1 MKVLQWWGWSRGH
14 RGVRRPVCQRDVLAW
29 KNFINISLRD
39 KQLFAAYIV
48 LKIETMD
55 LLQAMK
61 TFTAVVEAGSFVG
74 AMDATALSKPAV
86 SRHVTELEEHLGT
99 RLLQRTT
106 RRLSLTSEGQ
116 IYYQR
121 CKEVLQ
127 AVQEAEAEVGLSTGQ
142 AQGRL
147 RIGAP
152 QTFGALHLAA
162 LWGRFAAENPLV
174 TLDIVLSDR
183 VVDLV
188 EEGYDLVIRIARMS
202 DSNLISRALA
212 RTRMVLCASPP
223 YLAHHGI
230 PTQPHELARH
240 DVISYTYWSSGDV
253 WSFQGPQGEVTVRT
267 HSRIHANNGD
277 TCRAAA
283 LAHQGI
289 ILQPD
294 FLVHEDLRSGA
305 LVELMLEFRA
315 AELGIF
321 AVYPTRKQLP
331 LKVRRLVD
339 FLVEALRDP
348 PWGREPSSH
357 V

>member
-1 MKVLQWWGWSRGH
+1 M
-14 RGVRRPVCQRDVLAW
+14 DV
-29 KNFINISLRD
+29 
-39 KQLFAAYIV
+39 
-48 LKIETMD
+48 
-55 LLQAMK
+55 LQAMK

-74 AMDATALSKPAV
+74 AMEATALSKPAV
-86 SRHVTELEEHLGT
+86 SRHVNELEAHLGT

-127 AVQEAEAEVGLSTGQ
+127 AVQEAEAEMGASSGQ

-162 LWGRFAAENPLV
+162 LWGRFAAENPHV

-188 EEGYDLVIRIARMS
+188 EEGYDLVVRIARLS
-202 DSNLISRALA
+202 DSNLVSRPLA
-212 RTRMVLCASPP
+212 STRMVLCASPG
-223 YLAHHGI
+223 YLARHGT
-230 PTQPHELARH
+230 PTQPRALEKHS
-240 DVISYTYWSSGDV
+240 VVSYTYWSPGSM
-253 WSFQGPQGEVTVRT
+253 WTFEGPEGEVTVRT

-283 LAHQGI
+283 LAHQGV

-305 LVELMLEFRA
+305 LVELMPEFRA

-339 FLVEALRDP
+339 FLVEALREP
-348 PWGREPSSH
+348 RWNRGRGAQRTAG
-357 V
+357 

>member
-1 MKVLQWWGWSRGH
+1 M
-14 RGVRRPVCQRDVLAW
+14 DV
-29 KNFINISLRD
+29 
-39 KQLFAAYIV
+39 
-48 LKIETMD
+48 
-55 LLQAMK
+55 LQAMK

-74 AMDATALSKPAV
+74 AMEATGLSKPAV
-86 SRHVTELEEHLGT
+86 SRHVGELEAHLGT

-106 RRLSLTSEGQ
+106 RRLSLTGEGQ
-116 IYYQR
+116 TYYQR

-127 AVQEAEAEVGLSTGQ
+127 AVQEAEAEVGSSTGL

-152 QTFGALHLAA
+152 HTFGAMYLAP
-162 LWGRFAAENPLV
+162 LWGQFAAQNPQV
-174 TLDIVLSDR
+174 TLEIVLSDR

-188 EEGYDLVIRIARMS
+188 EEGYDLAVRIARLP
-202 DSNLISRALA
+202 DSSLVSRALA
-212 RTRMVLCASPP
+212 RTRIVLCASPT
-223 YLAHHGI
+223 YLAEHGT
-230 PTQPHELARH
+230 PLHPHDLARH
-240 DVISYTYWSSGDV
+240 DVVSYSYWSAGDV
-253 WSFQGPQGEVTVRT
+253 WSFAGPQGEVAVRT
-267 HSRIHANNGD
+267 HARIHANNGD

-294 FLVHEDLRSGA
+294 FLLHEDLRSGA
-305 LVELMLEFRA
+305 LVELMPEFRA

-339 FLVEALRDP
+339 FLVQALQAP
-348 PWGREPSSH
+348 PWAAGATE
-357 V
+357 

>member
-1 MKVLQWWGWSRGH
+1 M
-14 RGVRRPVCQRDVLAW
+14 
-29 KNFINISLRD
+29 D
-39 KQLFAAYIV
+39 KF
-48 LKIETMD
+48 
-55 LLQAMK
+55 QAMK
-61 TFTAVVEAGSFVG
+61 TFTAVVDAGSFVG
-74 AMDATALSKPAV
+74 AMDATGLSKPAI
-86 SRHVTELEEHLGT
+86 SRHVNELEGHLGT

-106 RRLSLTSEGQ
+106 RRLSLTGEGQ
-116 IYYQR
+116 AYYQR
-121 CKEVLQ
+121 CKDILL
-127 AVQEAEAEVGLSTGQ
+127 AVQEAETEVGSSAAQ

-183 VVDLV
+183 VVDVV
-188 EEGYDLVIRIARMS
+188 EEGYDLAIRIARLT
-202 DSNLISRALA
+202 DSTLVSRALA
-212 RTRMVLCASPP
+212 TTRMVLCASPT
-223 YLAHHGI
+223 YLAQRGT
-230 PTQPHELARH
+230 PAELDELARH

-253 WSFQGPQGEVTVRT
+253 WTFQGPKGEASVRT

-294 FLVHEDLRSGA
+294 FLVYEDLRSGA
-305 LVELMLEFRA
+305 LVELLPRYRA
-315 AELGIF
+315 VELGIF

-331 LKVRRLVD
+331 LKVRHLVD
-339 FLVEALRDP
+339 FLVQALQSP
-348 PWGREPSSH
+348 PWAVRLQGNVYHSR
-357 V
+357 

>member
-1 MKVLQWWGWSRGH
+1 
-14 RGVRRPVCQRDVLAW
+14 
-29 KNFINISLRD
+29 
-39 KQLFAAYIV
+39 
-48 LKIETMD
+48 MD
-55 LLQAMK
+55 IFQAMK

-74 AMDATALSKPAV
+74 AMDATGLSKPAV
-86 SRHVTELEEHLGT
+86 SRHVNELEAHLGT

-106 RRLSLTSEGQ
+106 RRLSLTGEGQ
-116 IYYQR
+116 AYYQR
-121 CKEVLQ
+121 CKDILM
-127 AVQEAEAEVGLSTGQ
+127 AVQEAETEVGSSAVQ

-162 LWGRFAAENPLV
+162 LWGRFAAENPQV

-188 EEGYDLVIRIARMS
+188 EEGYDLAIRIARLP
-202 DSNLISRALA
+202 DSTLVSRALA
-212 RTRMVLCASPP
+212 KTRMVLCASPT
-223 YLAHHGI
+223 YLAQHGT
-230 PTQPHELARH
+230 PKHPEELAQH
-240 DVISYTYWSSGDV
+240 DVVSYSYWSSGDV
-253 WSFQGPQGEVTVRT
+253 WTFQGPKGEVQVRT

-289 ILQPD
+289 VMQPD
-294 FLVHEDLRSGA
+294 FLVYEDLRSGA
-305 LVELMLEFRA
+305 LVELMPDYHGV
-315 AELGIF
+315 ELGIF

-339 FLVEALRDP
+339 FLVHALQKPLWAQTNAKP
-348 PWGREPSSH
+348 PTLAR
-357 V
+357 

>member
-1 MKVLQWWGWSRGH
+1 
-14 RGVRRPVCQRDVLAW
+14 
-29 KNFINISLRD
+29 
-39 KQLFAAYIV
+39 
-48 LKIETMD
+48 MD
-55 LLQAMK
+55 ILQAMK

-86 SRHVTELEEHLGT
+86 SRQVSDLEAHLGT

-116 IYYQR
+116 AYYQR

-127 AVQEAEAEVGLSTGQ
+127 AVQEAEAEVSASTVQ

-162 LWGRFAAENPLV
+162 LWGRFAAQNPQV
-174 TLDIVLSDR
+174 SLDIVLSDR

-188 EEGYDLVIRIARMS
+188 EEGYDLVIRIARLP
-202 DSNLISRALA
+202 DSSLVSRALA
-212 RTRMVLCASPP
+212 RTRMVLCASPR
-223 YLAHHGI
+223 YLAERGT
-230 PTQPHELARH
+230 PTHPHELAQH
-240 DVISYTYWSSGDV
+240 DVVSYTYWSSGDV
-253 WSFQGPQGEVTVRT
+253 WSFEGPKGELSVRT

-283 LAHQGI
+283 LADQGI
-289 ILQPD
+289 VLQPD
-294 FLVHEDLRSGA
+294 FLVSEDLRSGA
-305 LVELMLEFRA
+305 LVELMPEFKA
-315 AELGIF
+315 VELGIF
-321 AVYPTRKQLP
+321 AVYATRKQLP

-339 FLVEALRDP
+339 FLVEALRTP
-348 PWGREPSSH
+348 PWDTSA

>member
-1 MKVLQWWGWSRGH
+1 
-14 RGVRRPVCQRDVLAW
+14 
-29 KNFINISLRD
+29 
-39 KQLFAAYIV
+39 
-48 LKIETMD
+48 MD
-55 LLQAMK
+55 ILQAMK
-61 TFTAVVEAGSFVG
+61 TFTAVVDAGSFVG
-74 AMDATALSKPAV
+74 AMEATQLSKPAV
-86 SRHVTELEEHLGT
+86 SRHVTELEAHLGA

-116 IYYQR
+116 TYYQR
-121 CKEVLQ
+121 CKEVLL
-127 AVQEAEAEVGLSTGQ
+127 AVQEAEAEVGSSTGQ
-142 AQGRL
+142 AMGRL

-162 LWGRFAAENPLV
+162 LWGRFAAENPQV

-188 EEGYDLVIRIARMS
+188 EEGYDLVVRIARLS
-202 DSNLISRALA
+202 DSNLVSRALA
-212 RTRMVLCASPP
+212 KTRMVLCASPR
-223 YLAHHGI
+223 YLALHGT
-230 PTQPHELARH
+230 PTQPQELAQH
-240 DVISYTYWSSGDV
+240 DVVSYAYWSSGDV
-253 WSFQGPQGEVTVRT
+253 WSFQGPRGEVTVRT
-267 HSRIHANNGD
+267 RSRINANNGD

-294 FLVHEDLRSGA
+294 FLVHEDLRKGT
-305 LVELMLEFRA
+305 LVELMPEFRA

-339 FLVEALRDP
+339 FLVEALQAP
-348 PWGREPSSH
+348 AWAKA
-357 V
+357 

>member
-1 MKVLQWWGWSRGH
+1 
-14 RGVRRPVCQRDVLAW
+14 
-29 KNFINISLRD
+29 
-39 KQLFAAYIV
+39 
-48 LKIETMD
+48 
-55 LLQAMK
+55 MK

-74 AMDATALSKPAV
+74 AMDAAGLSKPAV
-86 SRHVTELEEHLGT
+86 SRHVNELEAHLGT

-116 IYYQR
+116 AYYQR
-121 CKEVLQ
+121 CKEILA
-127 AVQEAEAEVGLSTGQ
+127 AVQEAEGEVGSSALQ

-162 LWGRFAAENPLV
+162 LWGRFAAQNPQV

-188 EEGYDLVIRIARMS
+188 EEGYDLVIRIARLS
-202 DSNLISRALA
+202 DSSLVSRQLA
-212 RTRMVLCASPP
+212 RTRMVLCASPD
-223 YLAHHGI
+223 YLALQGTPQH
-230 PTQPHELARH
+230 PQELVRH
-240 DVISYTYWSSGDV
+240 AVISYTYWSSGDN
-253 WSFQGPQGEVTVRT
+253 WSFEGPGGEVTVRT

-305 LVELMLEFRA
+305 LVELMPDFRA
-315 AELGIF
+315 AELGVF

-339 FLVEALRDP
+339 FLVDALRTP
-348 PWGREPSSH
+348 PWEQPRQDS
-357 V
+357 

>member
-1 MKVLQWWGWSRGH
+1 
-14 RGVRRPVCQRDVLAW
+14 
-29 KNFINISLRD
+29 
-39 KQLFAAYIV
+39 
-48 LKIETMD
+48 MD

-61 TFTAVVEAGSFVG
+61 TFTAVVEAGSFVR
-74 AMDATALSKPAV
+74 AMEVVGLSKPAV
-86 SRHVTELEEHLGT
+86 SRHVNELEGHLGT

-106 RRLSLTSEGQ
+106 RRLSLTGEGQ
-116 IYYQR
+116 AYYQR
-121 CKEVLQ
+121 CKDILL
-127 AVQEAEAEVGLSTGQ
+127 AVQEAEAEVGASALQ

-162 LWGRFAAENPLV
+162 LWGRFAARNPQV

-183 VVDLV
+183 VIDLV
-188 EEGYDLVIRIARMS
+188 EEGYDLAVRIARLS
-202 DSNLISRALA
+202 DSSLVSRRLA
-212 RTRMVLCASPP
+212 RTRMVLCASPD
-223 YLAHHGI
+223 YLAERGTPQH
-230 PTQPHELARH
+230 PHELTRH
-240 DVISYTYWSSGDV
+240 DVISYTYWSSGDI
-253 WSFQGPQGEVTVRT
+253 WSFQGPQGEETVRT

-294 FLVHEDLRSGA
+294 FLVYADLDSGA
-305 LVELMLEFRA
+305 LVELMPEFRA

-339 FLVEALRDP
+339 FLVDALRAP
-348 PWGREPSSH
+348 PWTH
-357 V
+357 

>member
-1 MKVLQWWGWSRGH
+1 
-14 RGVRRPVCQRDVLAW
+14 
-29 KNFINISLRD
+29 
-39 KQLFAAYIV
+39 
-48 LKIETMD
+48 MD
-55 LLQAMK
+55 ILQAMK

-86 SRHVTELEEHLGT
+86 SRQVSDLEAHLGT

-116 IYYQR
+116 GYYQR

-127 AVQEAEAEVGLSTGQ
+127 AVQEAEAEVSASTVQ

-162 LWGRFAAENPLV
+162 LWGRFAAQNPQV
-174 TLDIVLSDR
+174 SLDIVLSDR

-188 EEGYDLVIRIARMS
+188 EEGYDLVIRIARLP
-202 DSNLISRALA
+202 DSSLVSRALA
-212 RTRMVLCASPP
+212 STRMVLCASPR
-223 YLAHHGI
+223 YLAERGT
-230 PTQPHELARH
+230 PTHPHELARH
-240 DVISYTYWSSGDV
+240 DVVSYTYWSSGDV
-253 WSFQGPQGEVTVRT
+253 WSFEGPKGEVSVRT

-283 LAHQGI
+283 LADQGI
-289 ILQPD
+289 VLQPD

-305 LVELMLEFRA
+305 LVELMPQFKA
-315 AELGIF
+315 AQLGIF
-321 AVYPTRKQLP
+321 AVYATRKQLP

-339 FLVEALRDP
+339 FLVEALQAP
-348 PWGREPSSH
+348 PWAA
-357 V
+357 

>member
-1 MKVLQWWGWSRGH
+1 
-14 RGVRRPVCQRDVLAW
+14 
-29 KNFINISLRD
+29 
-39 KQLFAAYIV
+39 
-48 LKIETMD
+48 
-55 LLQAMK
+55 MK

-74 AMDATALSKPAV
+74 AMDSAGLSKPAV
-86 SRHVTELEEHLGT
+86 SRHVNELEAHLGT

-116 IYYQR
+116 AYYQR
-121 CKEVLQ
+121 CKEILA
-127 AVQEAEAEVGLSTGQ
+127 AVQEAEGEVGVSALQ

-152 QTFGALHLAA
+152 QTFGALHLSA
-162 LWGRFAAENPLV
+162 LWGRFAADNPQV

-188 EEGYDLVIRIARMS
+188 EEGYDLVIRIARLS
-202 DSNLISRALA
+202 DSSLVSRELA
-212 RTRMVLCASPP
+212 RTRMVLCASPD
-223 YLAHHGI
+223 YLARQGTPMH
-230 PTQPHELARH
+230 PQELTRH
-240 DVISYTYWSSGDV
+240 AVISYSYWSSGDN
-253 WSFQGPQGEVTVRT
+253 WSFAGPAGEVTVRT

-305 LVELMLEFRA
+305 LVELMPDFRA

-321 AVYPTRKQLP
+321 AVYATRKQLP

-339 FLVEALRDP
+339 FLVDALHA
-348 PWGREPSSH
+348 PSWAQSRQRA
-357 V
+357 

>member
-1 MKVLQWWGWSRGH
+1 
-14 RGVRRPVCQRDVLAW
+14 
-29 KNFINISLRD
+29 
-39 KQLFAAYIV
+39 
-48 LKIETMD
+48 MD
-55 LLQAMK
+55 LFQSMK

-74 AMDATALSKPAV
+74 AMDNVGLSKPAV
-86 SRHVTELEEHLGT
+86 SRHVNELEEHLGT

-106 RRLSLTSEGQ
+106 RRLSLTGEGQ
-116 IYYQR
+116 TYYQR
-121 CKEVLQ
+121 CKEILL
-127 AVQEAEAEVGLSTGQ
+127 AVQEAEGEVSSSALQ

-162 LWGRFAAENPLV
+162 LWGRFAAENPQV

-188 EEGYDLVIRIARMS
+188 EEGYDLVIRIARLT
-202 DSNLISRALA
+202 DSSLVSRQLA
-212 RTRMVLCASPP
+212 RTRMVLCASPG
-223 YLAHHGI
+223 YLAKHGT
-230 PTQPHELARH
+230 PTHPHELVRH
-240 DVISYTYWSSGDV
+240 DVISYTYWSSGDN
-253 WSFQGPQGEVTVRT
+253 WSFQGLGGEVAVRT

-305 LVELMLEFRA
+305 LVELMPDFRA

-339 FLVEALRDP
+339 FLVAALQIP
-348 PWGREPSSH
+348 PWTP
-357 V
+357 